1 MAFAFDTLGY
11 AKKLRDSGVPI
22 QQAEAHAEAAREFV
36 MAELVTRYD
45 LETAITGVRRDL
57 DARHHE
63 LETAITTTRRDL
75 EGAIATTR
83 RDLEGAIERLTL
95 RLTIRMGVMLA
106 AGLTLLAAVLKVH

>member
-75 EGAIATTR
+75 EGAI
-83 RDLEGAIERLTL
+83 ERLTL